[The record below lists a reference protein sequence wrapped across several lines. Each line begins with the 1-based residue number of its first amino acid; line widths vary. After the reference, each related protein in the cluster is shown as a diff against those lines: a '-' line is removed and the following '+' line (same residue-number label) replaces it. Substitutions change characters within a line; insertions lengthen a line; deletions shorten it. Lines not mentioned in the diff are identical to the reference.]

1 MDSPEFD
8 GGTTLVAQT
17 RLVHRERSAGRIAL
31 GLISRFVRTSVAD
44 WSDLAPCVR
53 WERDATS
60 DGTGFA
66 LRDFSRKRFSRSGR

>member
-31 GLISRFVRTSVAD
+31 GLLPDSPPDLTLHEDVRRRLVG
-44 WSDLAPCVR
+44 L
-53 WERDATS
+53 
-60 DGTGFA
+60 GTLCPVGA
-66 LRDFSRKRFSRSGR
+66 